1 MPNRNPHSTIR
12 TATWLALLLALAAP
26 LPARAQATR
35 GLRKTDLIRL
45 LTSGRPP
52 GNVALMVRRQCLGFA
67 PSPRDRAD
75 LIAAGADTE
84 VLAAIAS
91 CTGRSASV
99 VARPTTAL
107 RVIVPARVSAAAGSE
122 LTIEARLLRG
132 SAAQSGV
139 SLVLRGASAIP
150 GGVAQDPG
158 ATTDARGVARFRVL
172 AGSEAGVHTLE
183 VQAVGFERLPRA
195 AVRLTTTAAPPL
207 LVDVIPGTVVI
218 REGSRV
224 AVLLRVLVRD
234 AVGSPVP
241 GVALQLRGVTAPLQA
256 LDTVATDASG
266 RALFAILPGAL
277 RASGT
282 LGVFTRGAQVATIE
296 ARYETAAIAE
306 DRTQFIA
313 GTPQRGNVHTTL
325 RLPLVL
331 EVRDTAG
338 MPVTG
343 YAVRFSGTNAQVNP
357 AQTAT
362 DSAGIARATV
372 TLGDRTGPAVVAAS
386 VGRVTKTANYFAT
399 PGPAQTLVLEVPG
412 AGHALD
418 QLALSSLAPVT
429 LRAVARDAY
438 GNEALLTGLTASV
451 SGAARLKNLM
461 GAAAP
466 PGTIVIEPRRT
477 GSGAVTVNASGL
489 SARLPLAVTL
499 PVVRSGWLY
508 GARAGGAAFNYG
520 FKSIP
525 NVDGRPGLR
534 GELILGR
541 RIVPGVRVEAGLGV
555 GVLGART
562 GATSVSAALVQGLVR
577 GEYDLTHGTGAVPVV
592 SLGGGFYR
600 VKSTDPQ
607 NMLYHTSVFW
617 LIGAG
622 VDYPLAPRV
631 QGELRLERQQLY
643 EANSKYVNGSVGA
656 ITLLEIGV
664 RVHP

>member
-1 MPNRNPHSTIR
+1 MPNRNPQSTYR
-12 TATWLALLLALAAP
+12 NAAWLALLLALAAP
-26 LPARAQATR
+26 VSLWAQAPPAR

-45 LTSGRPP
+45 LTSGRPT

-67 PSPRDRAD
+67 PSSRDRAD

-99 VARPTTAL
+99 VARPTAAL
-107 RVIVPARVSAAAGSE
+107 RVIVPPRLSAAAGSE
-122 LTIEARLLRG
+122 VTVEVRLLRG
-132 SAAQSGV
+132 TAAQSGV
-139 SLVLRGASAIP
+139 SLVLHGASAIP

-158 ATTDARGVARFRVL
+158 ATTDARGVARFQVL

-224 AVLLRVLVRD
+224 AVLVRVLVRD
-234 AVGSPVP
+234 ALGTPVP

-256 LDTVATDASG
+256 MDTVSTDPSG

-282 LGVFTRGAQVATIE
+282 LGVFTRGAQVASVE

-362 DSAGIARATV
+362 DSAGIARVTV

-399 PGPAQTLVLEVPG
+399 PGPAQTLVLELQGKAV
-412 AGHALD
+412 D
-418 QLALSSLAPVT
+418 QLALASLAPVT

-438 GNEALLTGLTASV
+438 GNEAVLSGLTASV

-461 GAAAP
+461 GAQAP

-489 SARLPLAVTL
+489 TAQLPLAVTL
-499 PVVRSGWLY
+499 PVVRSGWVY

-541 RIVPGVRVEAGLGV
+541 RIVPGVRVEAGLGL
-555 GVLGART
+555 GVLRAQAGTASLAV
-562 GATSVSAALVQGLVR
+562 GLMQGLLR
-577 GEYDLTHGTGAVPVV
+577 GEYDLTHGNGAVPVV
-592 SLGGGFYR
+592 ALGGGFYR
-600 VKSTDPQ
+600 VKSTDPK

-643 EANSKYVNGSVGA
+643 EANSKYVNGAVGA

>member
-1 MPNRNPHSTIR
+1 MPNRNPQSTYR
-12 TATWLALLLALAAP
+12 NAAWLALLLALAAP
-26 LPARAQATR
+26 VSLWAQAPPAR

-45 LTSGRPP
+45 LTSGRPT

-67 PSPRDRAD
+67 PSSRDRAD

-99 VARPTTAL
+99 VARPTAAL
-107 RVIVPARVSAAAGSE
+107 RVIVPPRLSAAAGSE
-122 LTIEARLLRG
+122 VTVEVRLLRG
-132 SAAQSGV
+132 TAAQSGV
-139 SLVLRGASAIP
+139 SLVLHGASAIP

-158 ATTDARGVARFRVL
+158 ATTDARGVARFQVL

-224 AVLLRVLVRD
+224 AVLVRVLVRD
-234 AVGSPVP
+234 ALGTPVP

-256 LDTVATDASG
+256 MDTVSTDPSG

-282 LGVFTRGAQVATIE
+282 LGVFTRGAQVASVE

-362 DSAGIARATV
+362 DSAGIARVTV

-399 PGPAQTLVLEVPG
+399 PGPAQTLVLELQGKAV
-412 AGHALD
+412 D
-418 QLALSSLAPVT
+418 QLALASLAPVT

-438 GNEALLTGLTASV
+438 GNEAVLSGLTASV
-451 SGAARLKNLM
+451 TGAARLKNLM
-461 GAAAP
+461 GAQAP

-489 SARLPLAVTL
+489 TAQLPLAVTL
-499 PVVRSGWLY
+499 PVVRSGWVY

-541 RIVPGVRVEAGLGV
+541 RIVPGVRVEAGLGL
-555 GVLGART
+555 GVLRAQAGTASLAV
-562 GATSVSAALVQGLVR
+562 GLMQGLLR
-577 GEYDLTHGTGAVPVV
+577 GEYDLTHDNGAVPVV
-592 SLGGGFYR
+592 ALGGGFYR
-600 VKSTDPQ
+600 VKSTDPK
-607 NMLYHTSVFW
+607 NMLYHTSIFW

-643 EANSKYVNGSVGA
+643 EANSKYVNGAVGA

>member
-1 MPNRNPHSTIR
+1 MPLRIRHSIVCIG
-12 TATWLALLLALAAP
+12 LAAI
-26 LPARAQATR
+26 LACPAMLHAQASPAR

-45 LTSGRPP
+45 LTSGRPT
-52 GNVALMVRRQCLGFA
+52 GNVALMVRRQCLSFA
-67 PSPRDRAD
+67 PSSRDRAD

-91 CTGRSASV
+91 CAGRSASV
-99 VARPTTAL
+99 VPHPAAAL
-107 RVIVPARVSAAAGSE
+107 RVIVPPRLSAAAGSE
-122 LTIEARLLRG
+122 VTIEARLLRG
-132 SAAQSGV
+132 TAAQSGV
-139 SLVLRGASAIP
+139 SLVLHGASAIP

-158 ATTDARGVARFRVL
+158 ATTDARGVARFQVL

-183 VQAVGFERLPRA
+183 IQAVGFERLPRA
-195 AVRLTTTAAPPL
+195 VVRFTTTAAPPL

-224 AVLLRVLVRD
+224 AVLVRVLVRD
-234 AVGSPVP
+234 ALGTPVP
-241 GVALQLRGVTAPLQA
+241 GVALQLRGVTVPLQA
-256 LDTVATDASG
+256 MDTVSTDPSG

-282 LGVFTRGAQVATIE
+282 LGVFTRGAQVASVE

-338 MPVTG
+338 APVTG
-343 YAVRFSGTNAQVNP
+343 YAVRFSGTNAQVTP

-362 DSAGIARATV
+362 DSAGMARVTV
-372 TLGDRTGPAVVAAS
+372 TLGDRTGPAVVAAR

-399 PGPAQTLVLEVPG
+399 PGPAQSLVLESQGKTV
-412 AGHALD
+412 D
-418 QLALSSLAPVT
+418 QLAFSSLAPVT
-429 LRAVARDAY
+429 LRAVARDAW
-438 GNEALLTGLTASV
+438 GNEAVLSGLTASV
-451 SGAARLKNLM
+451 TGAARLKNLM
-461 GAAAP
+461 GAQAP
-466 PGTIVIEPRRT
+466 PGTIVIEPRRSGT
-477 GSGAVTVNASGL
+477 GAVTVNASGL
-489 SARLPLAVTL
+489 SAQLPLAVTL
-499 PVVRSGWLY
+499 PVARSGWVY

-520 FKSIP
+520 FKSVP
-525 NVDGRPGLR
+525 GVDGRPGLR

-541 RIVPGVRVEAGLGV
+541 RIVPGVRVEAGLGL
-555 GVLGART
+555 GVLRAQAGTASLAV
-562 GATSVSAALVQGLVR
+562 GLMQGLVR

-592 SLGGGFYR
+592 ALGGGFYR
-600 VKSTDPQ
+600 VKSTDQ
-607 NMLYHTSVFW
+607 ANRLYHTSIFW